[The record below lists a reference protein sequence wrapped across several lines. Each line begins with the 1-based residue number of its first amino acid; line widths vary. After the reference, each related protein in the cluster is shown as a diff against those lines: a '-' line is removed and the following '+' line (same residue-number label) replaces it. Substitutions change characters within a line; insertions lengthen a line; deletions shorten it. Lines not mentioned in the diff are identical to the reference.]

1 MYRNDFIG
9 GVLVM
14 ADAPLEK
21 TAITLDDLM
30 SISER
35 VEIIDGEM
43 IEMTAAGIAH
53 QLIVSNI
60 FRALDA
66 YVIAH
71 DSGAVFPD
79 GLTYLMRSPSSGLK
93 DSYVPDV
100 SFIRKANIPHDL
112 DPEKPH
118 PGVPDLAVEVISPSE
133 GADQVQ
139 RKVRTYLDK
148 GTEQVWIVYPTARE
162 LHQFHRDSDTVRIY
176 KGSQTIETETL
187 FPELQLTT
195 NVVFHLPDWAVKDS

>member
-1 MYRNDFIG
+1 
-9 GVLVM
+9 M

-21 TAITLDDLM
+21 AEITLDDLM

-53 QLIVSNI
+53 QLIVGNI

-79 GLTYLMRSPSSGLK
+79 GLTYLMYSSSSGLK

-100 SFIRKANIPHDL
+100 SFVRKENIPNDL

-118 PGVPDLAVEVISPSE
+118 PGVPDLAVEVISPSK

-139 RKVRTYLDK
+139 RKVRTYLDE

-162 LHQFHRDSDTVRIY
+162 LHQFRGGSDTVRIY
-176 KGSQTIETETL
+176 KESQTIETETL
-187 FPELQLTT
+187 FPEQQLTT
-195 NVVFHLPDWAVKDS
+195 DVVFHLPDWAVKDS